1 MRHKANEV
9 DNRSTLKSSRFS
21 NVRKNIL
28 GQSIKIRVLLSIK
41 IRAIYKNKGEGG
53 SIKIRAREKRVNPAR
68 NNGKGRG

>member
-41 IRAIYKNKGEGG
+41 IRVKGEGV